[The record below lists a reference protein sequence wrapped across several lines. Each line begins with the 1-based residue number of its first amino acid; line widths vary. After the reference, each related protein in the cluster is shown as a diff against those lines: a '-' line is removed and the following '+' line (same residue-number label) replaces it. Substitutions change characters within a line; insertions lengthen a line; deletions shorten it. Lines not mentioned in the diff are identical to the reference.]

1 MVNDILFF
9 AAGLMLFLYGMA
21 KLGEEVQR
29 FLTTRIREYIHTA
42 VKKPL
47 YGLLTGIASTIFFQS
62 SSAVTIVTIGMVSA
76 GLISFHQSLA
86 IILGADI
93 GTTLTVQLV
102 VWKITD
108 VAPALILAGGVL
120 WFTANGKGK
129 AAGEA
134 VFFFGLIFFGLNL
147 MGMTTAPLKQHPT
160 VIGFLREAG
169 NPLVGIVAGAIFT
182 AFVHSSLIPIS
193 LLVILAQQGLIPI
206 ESALPVVIG
215 ANIGTTVTALMAAT
229 TANISGKRSAAGHL
243 LFKIGGAAVCVIA
256 FPAMIAAVKAFS
268 DSTAQQIVFSHF
280 LFNVVIVA
288 IFIFILK
295 PFARLIEM
303 MIPGRAFFFPLWPEF
318 LSDKDLVDPER
329 ALENVRREL
338 EREILLAKRMF
349 DQFMMLA
356 DAYKEGIRLN
366 IAYMEMVIDNLT
378 REIVRYLWQ
387 ASCREFS
394 GDLSQR
400 LFSYT
405 AMADD
410 LERIGDHISSL
421 GFLAR
426 DRYKRGIAFSIPG
439 TGEMADIQQAVLN
452 NLNRAV
458 SLISNHDEAIIR
470 AIKCNEE
477 EIDKMVERARENH
490 RVRFHRRICQAE
502 AGPIFVE
509 MLIHL
514 ERISDHCENIAEYVE
529 GMKTEQRQEN
539 CLTAEGS
546 S

>member
-1 MVNDILFF
+1 MIKDILFF

-29 FLTTRIREYIHTA
+29 FLTIRIREYIHTA
-42 VKKPL
+42 VKRPL
-47 YGLLTGIASTIFFQS
+47 NGLLTGIASTIFFQS
-62 SSAVTIVTIGMVSA
+62 SSAVTVVTIGMVSA

-108 VAPALILAGGVL
+108 IAPALILAGGVL
-120 WFTANGKGK
+120 WFTAGGRGK

-147 MGMTTAPLKQHPT
+147 MGMATAPLKENPA
-160 VIGFLREAG
+160 VIGFFREAG
-169 NPLVGIVAGAIFT
+169 NPLVGIAAGAVFT
-182 AFVHSSLIPIS
+182 ALVHSSLIPIS
-193 LLVILAQQGLIPI
+193 LLVILAQQGLISI
-206 ESALPVVIG
+206 ASALPIVIG
-215 ANIGTTVTALMAAT
+215 ANIGTTATALMAAA

-243 LFKIGGAAVCVIA
+243 LFKVGGAAVCVIA
-256 FPAMIAAVKAFS
+256 FPAMISAVRAFS
-268 DSTAQQIVFSHF
+268 DSTAQQIVFGHF
-280 LFNVVIVA
+280 LFNAVVVA

-295 PFARLIEM
+295 PFARLIERL
-303 MIPGRAFFFPLWPEF
+303 IPGQAFFFPLWPEF
-318 LSDKDLVDPER
+318 LSDKDLADPEK
-329 ALENVRREL
+329 ALENVRKEL
-338 EREILLAKRMF
+338 EREILLTRRMF
-349 DQFMMLA
+349 EQFMMLG

-366 IAYMEMVIDNLT
+366 MAYMEMVIDNLT
-378 REIVRYLWQ
+378 REIVRYLWR

-410 LERIGDHISSL
+410 LERIGDHVSSL

-426 DRYKRGIAFSIPG
+426 DRHKRGIAFSVPG
-439 TGEMADIQQAVLN
+439 TMEMAEIQQAVLD

-458 SLISNHDEAIIR
+458 SLIERRDEAVVR
-470 AIKCNEE
+470 AIKCSEE
-477 EIDKMVERARENH
+477 EIDGMVERARENH
-490 RVRFHRRICQAE
+490 RVRFHRRVCQAE

-529 GMKTEQRQEN
+529 GMKTAQRQEN

-546 S
+546 T